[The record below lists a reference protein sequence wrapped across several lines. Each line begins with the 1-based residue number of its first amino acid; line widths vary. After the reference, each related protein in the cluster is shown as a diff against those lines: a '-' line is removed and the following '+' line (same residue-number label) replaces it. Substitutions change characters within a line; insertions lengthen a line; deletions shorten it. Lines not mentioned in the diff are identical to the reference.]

1 MEKVLLRMQSVI
13 GDTKK
18 QISEHYR
25 QVVQL
30 EEQLSDNIWQ
40 LHFCQGVVESM
51 GQVRSFM
58 GEGDLPQSLM
68 RLQNARVDV
77 YCELSKNFEVKVTLN
92 KALSKLKDELGM
104 VKGMATVDKN
114 EATVLRR
121 RELHEVIDNL
131 SILIKENDDVLHKRR
146 GMIAGYDEAEKTI
159 NDELN
164 PVESKAKVATSPG
177 VVGPDFEGQAMDKPK
192 EGVKFPSEVEPS
204 IPSEYY
210 PREFQQRASIDEG
223 SVQ

>member
-1 MEKVLLRMQSVI
+1 MEKVLLRMQTVI
-13 GDTKK
+13 GDTRK

-30 EEQLSDNIWQ
+30 EEQLSDNLWQ

-114 EATVLRR
+114 EATVA
-121 RELHEVIDNL
+121 DNSSMQPNIAYWVSMKHL
-131 SILIKENDDVLHKRR
+131 PDTATDD
-146 GMIAGYDEAEKTI
+146 
-159 NDELN
+159 
-164 PVESKAKVATSPG
+164 
-177 VVGPDFEGQAMDKPK
+177 
-192 EGVKFPSEVEPS
+192 
-204 IPSEYY
+204 YY
-210 PREFQQRASIDEG
+210 TYYI
-223 SVQ
+223 